1 MNLRERMAKEFTL
14 YSISFVFMQIVNVGL
29 AVFIRNVL
37 GPEQMGVWVALQIVL
52 TYTKY
57 SNLGLGGA
65 ASREIPY
72 EKGQGHTQRV
82 DEIRNS
88 SYTFTLLVSAVLSA
102 AMIVAAFFVQQSFG
116 SIYGV
121 SLVTLAFLSFF
132 QRASTFCIEIVR
144 AERRFDF
151 INRFNVYSS
160 IANAVLIVL
169 LVQFF
174 RLYGFYVAMVLS
186 FAFNF
191 FYLVGFSGISF
202 RWQWNWLVLTSL
214 FKIGIVL
221 VFVNLVGTF
230 FVSVDK
236 LSITTLINVKA
247 LGIYSIVMMASNM
260 ILMLPNNLSVI
271 MFPYLNEAY
280 GASKEPE
287 DVKKF
292 VLLPNQFIATYL
304 PLLIG
309 FFWILS
315 PYLIRIFLPK
325 YTSGVMALKVGLWA
339 SLFVILS
346 ANMGNTLITF
356 KKYGW
361 MIPTQLVIALG
372 MFAANVGLT
381 RHGFGLTAI
390 ACTNLAGYA
399 LLWGVYSALSLKT
412 FSTPGLFFGHV
423 MQLLLRVGYVFFV
436 VWTLDYCL
444 PHQTLRALAI
454 KLVVWAALSVPVLIL
469 AERTFETRR
478 ILGKVLSAGRGAVE
492 ISPALSET
500 NP

>member
-1 MNLRERMAKEFTL
+1 MNLRDRIAKEFTF
-14 YSISFVFMQIVNVGL
+14 YSISFVFMQIVNIAL
-29 AVFIRNVL
+29 AVFIRNIL

-57 SNLGLGGA
+57 SNLGLAGA

-72 EKGQGHTQRV
+72 EKGRGHIQQV

-102 AMIVAAFFVQQSFG
+102 GMIVGAFFVQKSLG
-116 SIYGV
+116 TIYGV
-121 SLVTLAFLSFF
+121 SLMTLAFLSFF
-132 QRASTFCIEIVR
+132 QRSSTFCIAMVR

-174 RLYGFYVAMVLS
+174 KLYGYYAAMVLS

-202 RWQWNWLVLTSL
+202 RWQWNWPLLMSL
-214 FKIGIVL
+214 FKMGIVL
-221 VFVNLVGTF
+221 VFVNLVDTF

-236 LSITTLINVKA
+236 LSITALINVKA
-247 LGIYSIVMMASNM
+247 LGIYSIVMLASNT
-260 ILMLPNNLSVI
+260 ILMFPNNLSVI
-271 MFPYLNEAY
+271 VFPYLNEAY

-309 FFWILS
+309 LLWILS
-315 PYLIRIFLPK
+315 PVLVRSFMPK
-325 YTSGVMALKVGLWA
+325 YMEGVMPLKVGLWA

-346 ANMGNTLITF
+346 ANIGNTLITF

-361 MIPTQLVIALG
+361 MIPVQLVIAAG
-372 MFAANVGLT
+372 MFAANVVLT

-390 ACTNLAGYA
+390 ACTDLAGYA

-412 FSTPGLFFGHV
+412 FSIHGLYLSHV
-423 MQLLLRVGYVFFV
+423 MRLLLCAGYMFLIVFA
-436 VWTLDYCL
+436 LDYCL
-444 PHQTLRALAI
+444 PQQTPQALAI
-454 KLVVWAALSVPVLIL
+454 KLAVWMVSSVPVLIL
-469 AERTFETRR
+469 AEKTFETRR
-478 ILGKVLSAGRGAVE
+478 ILRKILSGGRRAAE
-492 ISPALSET
+492 ISPALGET

>member
-1 MNLRERMAKEFTL
+1 MNLRDRIAKEFTL
-14 YSISFVFMQIVNVGL
+14 YSISFVFMQIVNIAL
-29 AVFIRNVL
+29 AVFIRSRL
-37 GPEQMGVWVALQIVL
+37 GPEQMGIWVALQVVL

-82 DEIRNS
+82 EDIRNS
-88 SYTFTLLVSAVLSA
+88 SYTFTLLVSAILSA

-116 SIYGV
+116 SIYGI

-160 IANAVLIVL
+160 IVNAVLIVL

-202 RWQWNWLVLTSL
+202 RWQWDWLVLTSL
-214 FKIGIVL
+214 FKMGIVL
-221 VFVNLVGTF
+221 VLVNLVGTF

-236 LSITTLINVKA
+236 LSITALINVKA

-280 GASKEPE
+280 GASKGSEN
-287 DVKKF
+287 VKKF

-309 FFWILS
+309 LLWFLS

-361 MIPTQLVIALG
+361 MIPVQLVIAAG
-372 MFAANVGLT
+372 MLAANVALT

-390 ACTNLAGYA
+390 ACTNLAGYV

-412 FSTPGLFFGHV
+412 FSTYGFYFGH
-423 MQLLLRVGYVFFV
+423 MLQLFSCVGYVFFV
-436 VWTLDYCL
+436 VFMLDYFL
-444 PHQTLRALAI
+444 PQQTLQALAV
-454 KLVVWAALSVPVLIL
+454 KLAVWVASSVPVLIL
-469 AERTFETRR
+469 AERTFQTKR
-478 ILGKVLSAGRGAVE
+478 ILGKFLSSKRSVVD
-492 ISPALSET
+492 ISPD
-500 NP
+500 